1 MAPLQY
7 EHYAAVSSHSRI
19 TLSHVLLLSYC
30 PMPPTS
36 LKLFI
41 LCSTQDAHTSLEM
54 GKTDKASDG
63 CIMTAQLI
71 GLS

>member
-1 MAPLQY
+1 MAPVQN
-7 EHYAAVSSHSRI
+7 ERYAAVSSHSRI
-19 TLSHVLLLSYC
+19 TLSHVLPLPYC

-36 LKLFI
+36 LRLFI
-41 LCSTQDAHTSLEM
+41 PCSTQDAHTSLET